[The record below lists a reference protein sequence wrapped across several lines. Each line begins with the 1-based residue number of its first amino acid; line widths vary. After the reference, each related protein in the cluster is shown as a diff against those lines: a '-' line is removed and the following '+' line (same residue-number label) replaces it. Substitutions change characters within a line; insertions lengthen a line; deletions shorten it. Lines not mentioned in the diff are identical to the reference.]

1 MSISVSGCLSCCS
14 IVICL
19 LFAQR
24 AEMKAIDCQHFNFG
38 AGDCPFGSK
47 CFYRHVTRDGKEDT
61 LQGRPRY
68 LIGADGEAERMQTVR
83 ISDFFVEREKRAF
96 KHEYGEDG
104 IIFED

>member
-1 MSISVSGCLSCCS
+1 MSTYSFTHSHIHTRS
-14 IVICL
+14 L
-19 LFAQR
+19 LLVL
-24 AEMKAIDCQHFNFG
+24 K
-38 AGDCPFGSK
+38 
-47 CFYRHVTRDGKEDT
+47 DGKEDT